1 MALRRKTAGLILYL
15 TLCVHLIGQSTAK
28 LARISGHIV
37 DPEGA
42 GIGKANIYVRRNLPA
57 EEKIELA
64 THSDAYGNFV
74 LNLPAGAYDVLV
86 TSVGFESKVQT
97 ILVRAGIETNTQW
110 KLTLPSELCDFPGWN
125 CDTLK

>member
-1 MALRRKTAGLILYL
+1 MILWRKMAGLILCL
-15 TLCVHLIGQSTAK
+15 TLCVHLIAQSTAK
-28 LARISGHIV
+28 SAKVSGHVV

-42 GIGKANIYVRRNLPA
+42 VIGKANIYVRRNMPA

-64 THSDAYGNFV
+64 THSDANGNFV

-97 ILVRAGIETNTQW
+97 ILVRAGIETKTQW
-110 KLTLPSELCDFPGWN
+110 KLTVPSELCNFPSVN
-125 CDTLK
+125 CDTFK